1 MNLLVVV
8 YIAYAVIAVAL
19 IVYLARTLF
28 TNGQAF
34 LDEVFADNP
43 RLARSV
49 NHLLVVGFYLFNLG
63 YACLILRAEP
73 AETPVAAIETLAA
86 KLGALLITL
95 AIMHFGNLYVF
106 HRIRRRARLA
116 ELPPPVVPQARLS
129 EGTIGPAATEP
140 RRETV
145 PAWSRA

>member
-1 MNLLVVV
+1 MNLLVAV
-8 YIAYAVIAVAL
+8 YIAYAVVAIGL

-63 YACLILRAEP
+63 YACLILRADP
-73 AETPVAAIETLAA
+73 AETVVAAIETLAG

-95 AIMHFGNLYVF
+95 AVMHFGNLYVF

-116 ELPPPVVPQARLS
+116 ELPPPVAPQAHLT
-129 EGTIGPAATEP
+129 EGTVAPATTEA
-140 RRETV
+140 RRETA
-145 PAWSRA
+145 PAWIRA